1 MKQKK
6 WMLIV
11 GLFVLLG
18 LSGCGGGGG
27 GITTPQVEPFDP
39 TAYQQMTIVSNEA
52 ANKYATLLEQGT
64 PAEAAA
70 QETVS
75 WAKTQPN
82 ITYAASSSDGTAVWL
97 EFDTGVVRV
106 ITQLPGAVPDTSP
119 PLQLLSK
126 AITRDAGTIAGN
138 NKALNLNADWP
149 FFPPEDNQDFYEM
162 LKVRGYTPEELK
174 GDQVNVMAFRNL
186 TQYSI
191 VHIDTHGP
199 ALEDVPKIGP
209 VFITREQI
217 TEQKDNS
224 LYADDLRNKY
234 LVHATIVT
242 PESRGRVIPYHGYYA
257 VTAKD
262 IARMPGTFPKYSF
275 VLADACCSLADPRMA
290 QAFKQKGLWAY
301 AGWDDVVRTGGSSK
315 TVRLLL
321 DLLTA
326 ANHYTLKD
334 SYPTSDGK
342 RLPMNLGNALSAVK
356 QEGYGTKATVHAN
369 LLLAYGDSFEFQF
382 APMPHLDSLLF
393 NDRAFNQ
400 RGVRLSGSFG
410 TTLGS
415 FQLDNL
421 GLIPLSPENWS
432 ESSIFIP
439 YRLVPEGAPVVGE
452 VRIVVNGLKS
462 NPLAY
467 YVPSIYS
474 GHGTNGSYWVEIFVK
489 DPAHQATRVI
499 ASGPAASGGISLTWY
514 PSWREWFVNIP
525 LPNPPPANPIYQIRV
540 DGAPQAKFSAQ
551 VLGYFNAF
559 PQALFPADGSTI
571 DQLSYFTWKP
581 SPVSGARHGLHL
593 YGPNGEIWANE
604 NVTGTS
610 IRYTGP
616 SLAPNTSYLWMIH
629 ASDPDTGNL
638 AADYASFIYR
648 PAKGQ
653 NGRDSVPPPNFKHMM
668 PVK

>member
-1 MKQKK
+1 MRKTV
-6 WMLIV
+6 WLLIM
-11 GLFVLLG
+11 GLFVSLG
-18 LSGCGGGGG
+18 LLGCGGGGS
-27 GITTPQVEPFDP
+27 ITSPPVKPFDP
-39 TAYQQMTIVSNEA
+39 AVYQRMIAVGDEA

-64 PAEAAA
+64 PAESAA
-70 QETVS
+70 QEIVS

-82 ITYAASSSDGTAVWL
+82 ITYAASGSDGTDVWL

-106 ITQLPGAVPDTSP
+106 ITQLPEAVPDTSP
-119 PLQLLSK
+119 PLQLLPK
-126 AITRDAGTIAGN
+126 RDAATIAGN

-149 FFPPEDNQDFYEM
+149 LFPSKDNKDFKEM
-162 LKVRGYTPEELK
+162 LKVRGYTPEPEELK

-186 TQYSI
+186 TQYSV
-191 VHIDTHGP
+191 VHIDTHG
-199 ALEDVPKIGP
+199 AFSDEIGP
-209 VFITREQI
+209 VFITRERI

-234 LVHATIVT
+234 LVHAT
-242 PESRGRVIPYHGYYA
+242 VIPYGDYYA
-257 VTAKD
+257 VTPKY

-275 VLADACCSLADPRMA
+275 VFADACYSLKDKRMA

-301 AGWDDVVRTGGSSK
+301 AGWDRRVIAEGSAETAS
-315 TVRLLL
+315 RLF

-326 ANHYTLKD
+326 ANRYPLKY
-334 SYPTSDGK
+334 SYPSSDGK

-356 QEGYGTKATVHAN
+356 QEGYGTKDTVGAN

-439 YRLVPEGAPVVGE
+439 YRLVPEGAPAVGE
-452 VRIVVNGLKS
+452 VRIVVNGLES

-474 GHGTNGSYWVEIFVK
+474 GHGTDGSYWVEIFVE

-514 PSWREWFVNIP
+514 PSWRKWFVNIP

-540 DGAPQAKFSAQ
+540 DGTPQAKFSAQ